1 LASEA
6 LASEGI
12 NVVNDSIIDLDQAD
26 EEAFTYEISD
36 EALEVA
42 ASGAMEG
49 MTFTI
54 SVVMFYCQFC

>member
-1 LASEA
+1 MASQA
-6 LASEGI
+6 LASKKI
-12 NVVNDSIIDLDQAD
+12 NVVNDSIIDLGQTD
-26 EEAFTYEISD
+26 EKAFTDEISD

-42 ASGAMEG
+42 ASALEG

>member
-6 LASEGI
+6 LASERI
-12 NVVNDSIIDLDQAD
+12 NVVNDSIIDLDQTD
-26 EEAFTYEISD
+26 EEAFTDEISD

-42 ASGAMEG
+42 ASGALEG